1 MKIVLP
7 NSGGER
13 VVERFSMH
21 VDRGERVNQ
30 PPRIV
35 LVLDGVVGVGN
46 IVGPAEVKMSP
57 TEWQAIQ
64 EKGQKLM
71 AGLEPDEREITRFSW

>member
-7 NSGGER
+7 NSGEEK
-13 VVERFSMH
+13 VVERFGMH
-21 VDRGERVNQ
+21 VDRGDRVNQ

-35 LVLDGVVGVGN
+35 LVLDGVIGIGN
-46 IVGPAEVKMSP
+46 IVGPAEIKMSP
-57 TEWQAIQ
+57 TEWQVIQ

-71 AGLEPDEREITRFSW
+71 DGLEPDELEITRFS